1 MRDIYRGFMYNNGHN
16 SKNGKTFI
24 MTGLKCMYKRITG
37 VFLHPVVGVILTAW
51 LISAVFCVIP
61 PAFSACAAEKGKAGN
76 SWIYENGGFLYIDAG
91 GQPVKNQF
99 VSPSDGH
106 SYWLDENGVLQ
117 YGVFTVGGMSYKADA
132 AGWVRLANGWLSFDG
147 KWTAADTGQ
156 GNGNAAAKRNCGVME
171 GGLLYTADGDGE
183 RGNEVLIIDGTPL
196 DTKDLPA
203 DEGCCGGNLP
213 YRQGGDVEFPIKPIQ
228 VYISGGSMGF
238 PGWVQNGEG
247 WYISGEDGSAV
258 RDTVILD
265 AAGRLFHLG
274 ENGKPAGGIAER
286 DNVLYWFR
294 EDGSLGTE
302 AGWVE
307 YLDTKYYVKEDGT
320 IPRNEVF
327 QADGST
333 YFAGNDGK
341 PAGGFRSLGGKR
353 RFFDEDGKMRDK
365 MSWINYEGS
374 WYFVNSD
381 AEVVTGGP
389 LDIGGKLYFFGN
401 TGEMLTGRIDADEYS
416 FYFADDSGEI
426 ITGRDFT
433 IDEIS
438 YHADENGRVF
448 VGTMYEKA
456 QSYASPTDYLIMV
469 NLATQRT
476 AVFEGSQG
484 NWRLM
489 REMIVSTGAPI
500 NPTPKGEYYTTVH
513 SRYFNSYGVRAW
525 YATGFIGGLYLFH
538 SSPYEIDSEPL
549 VCTDPRLGIA
559 ASHGCVRMALE
570 DAKWMFDNLPL
581 RTKVVIYE
589 E

>member
-1 MRDIYRGFMYNNGHN
+1 MNEGLIYNSGHTLEN
-16 SKNGKTFI
+16 RKIRI
-24 MTGLKCMYKRITG
+24 MTESKSTFKRIAG
-37 VFLHPVVGVILTAW
+37 VLLHSPAGVMLLTW
-51 LISAVFCVIP
+51 LVIIMISTFS
-61 PAFSACAAEKGKAGN
+61 PAFAACAAEEERAGN
-76 SWIYENGGFLYIDAG
+76 SWIYENGNYLYTDAE

-99 VSPSDGH
+99 VTPSDGH
-106 SYWLDENGVLQ
+106 SYWLDENGILQ
-117 YGVFTVGGMSYKADA
+117 YGVFTVNGMNYTADA
-132 AGWVRLANGWLSFDG
+132 TGWVRFTNGWLSFDG
-147 KWTAADTGQ
+147 KWAASDTGQ
-156 GNGNAAAKRNCGVME
+156 GNGSNAEKRNCRVME
-171 GGLLYTADGDGE
+171 GGLLYFIDGAGE
-183 RGNEVLIIDGTPL
+183 RGNEVLIIDSTPL
-196 DTKDLPA
+196 EIRDDQDKK
-203 DEGCCGGNLP
+203 ESCGGNLP
-213 YRQGGDVEFPIKPIQ
+213 YRLNEEVVFPEKPIQ
-228 VYISGGSMGF
+228 IYISGGNVNF
-238 PGWVQNGEG
+238 PGWVRSDDG
-247 WYISGEDGSAV
+247 WYLSEEDGSAV
-258 RDTVILD
+258 KDTIVQD
-265 AAGRLFHLG
+265 AAGKLFRLG
-274 ENGKPAGGIAER
+274 EDGKPAGGLGEW
-286 DNVLYWFR
+286 DKKLCWFR
-294 EDGSLGTE
+294 DDGSLSTE
-302 AGWVE
+302 AGWIE
-307 YLDTKYYVKEDGT
+307 YDGTSYYVNQDGA

-327 QADGST
+327 QVDGST
-333 YFAGNDGK
+333 YFAGNDGRLT
-341 PAGGFRSLGGKR
+341 GGFRSLGGKR

-374 WYFVNSD
+374 WYFVNAD

-389 LDIGGKLYFFGN
+389 LDIGGKKYYFSN
-401 TGEMLTGRIDADEYS
+401 TGEMLTGRIEADDLS
-416 FYFADDSGEI
+416 FYYADDSGEI
-426 ITGRDFT
+426 YTGQDFT
-433 IDEIS
+433 LDGIS
-438 YHADENGRVF
+438 YHADDEGRVF

-456 QSYASPTDYLIMV
+456 QSYASPTYYLIMV

-538 SSPYEIDSEPL
+538 SSPYEIASEPL